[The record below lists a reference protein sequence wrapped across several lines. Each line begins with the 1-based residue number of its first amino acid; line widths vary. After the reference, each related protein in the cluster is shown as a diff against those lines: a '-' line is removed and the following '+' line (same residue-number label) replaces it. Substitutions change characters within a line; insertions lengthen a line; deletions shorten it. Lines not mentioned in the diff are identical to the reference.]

1 MRHMDTPAERL
12 EWARRRANFTS
23 AAAFARHVD
32 VPDVTYRAHEGGLR
46 GINETYARTYARSL
60 GIRWAWLLTGEGD
73 AFNEGVTFR
82 TAKIPAHPGEAIADG
97 NTATISMEEV
107 DGLLGAGLTED
118 AANHVVP
125 VGDAGSHYADNVR
138 ATWGIP
144 ADYLANELK
153 ADRARTKIIEVK
165 GDSME
170 PTLETGDR
178 VMVDPTEQDIASGGI
193 FAIFDGLG
201 MSIRRL
207 EHIPYSEPATVRIIS
222 DSPQHGDY
230 ERTLEELTIIGR
242 VVWCARRL

>member
-1 MRHMDTPAERL
+1 MFNQRLIERIDERLAALSKSERGASLEATGKPDTIRNMKRGNAPRLDAVVNLARVLEVSVDWLIGADADTP
-12 EWARRRANFTS
+12 
-23 AAAFARHVD
+23 
-32 VPDVTYRAHEGGLR
+32 
-46 GINETYARTYARSL
+46 
-60 GIRWAWLLTGEGD
+60 
-73 AFNEGVTFR
+73 VTFR

-97 NTATISMEEV
+97 NPATVSMEEV
-107 DGLLGAGLTED
+107 DGLLGAGLTTD

-125 VGDAGSHYADNVR
+125 VGDTGSQYADNVR

-207 EHIPYSEPATVRIIS
+207 EHIPYSEPATVRIIA